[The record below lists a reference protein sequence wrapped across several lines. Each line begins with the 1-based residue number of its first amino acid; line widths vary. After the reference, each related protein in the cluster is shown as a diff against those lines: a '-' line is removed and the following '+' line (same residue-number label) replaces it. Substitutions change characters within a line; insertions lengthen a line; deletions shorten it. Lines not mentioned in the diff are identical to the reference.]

1 MYISPCCDS
10 PAVVSLQLTT
20 LHITADRLAEYEEE
34 IRNLKTSQNPRNDSA
49 LDFIAAHPFP
59 APPTSLSRNSSIASG
74 KFSFLT
80 RTSSL
85 TNTTKPLPKT
95 PAKNSPMAP
104 ASPPSPTVSELRIA
118 LAAETS
124 RRIAAE
130 KKFKDLETE
139 LEDLSATLFEQANE
153 MVATERKEKAKL
165 EARLK
170 ILEERDALGQK
181 RLEMVEAALVRIERV
196 KKLLGE

>member
-10 PAVVSLQLTT
+10 PAVGSLQLTT

-165 EARLK
+165 K

>member
-1 MYISPCCDS
+1 
-10 PAVVSLQLTT
+10 
-20 LHITADRLAEYEEE
+20 
-34 IRNLKTSQNPRNDSA
+34 
-49 LDFIAAHPFP
+49 
-59 APPTSLSRNSSIASG
+59 
-74 KFSFLT
+74 
-80 RTSSL
+80 
-85 TNTTKPLPKT
+85 
-95 PAKNSPMAP
+95 MAP

-130 KKFKDLETE
+130 KKYKDLETE

-170 ILEERDALGQK
+170 VLEERDALGQK